1 MKTSRELIAIALEA
15 LLAFNR
21 QTEWGHKERRA
32 MFRAVFKAIYSL
44 I

>member
-1 MKTSRELIAIALEA
+1 MLLV
-15 LLAFNR
+15 LLAFNKR
-21 QTEWGHKERRA
+21 GEWGRTERRA